1 MRDAPSID
9 ILRALIE
16 RGAQVQAYDP
26 AAMEQTRKI
35 LPEVSLCAGEYE
47 ACQGADALVI
57 VTEWNQFRMLDLD
70 PTAVLW
76 ARSPSP
82 ATTAWPTPSC
92 P

>member
-70 PTAVLW
+70 RV
-76 ARSPSP
+76 
-82 ATTAWPTPSC
+82 
-92 P
+92 